1 MTLQFNDGDPDL
13 PRITRYLLLVYI
25 AKNTPMFRSYGKEM
39 DSSVYFT
46 LYGLGKI
53 AESLKKFGPYRQ
65 LSRYD
70 RTRIA
75 DRVYTLLSDKDL
87 VIIKKIGPDTYITI
101 TQ

>member
-1 MTLQFNDGDPDL
+1 M
-13 PRITRYLLLVYI
+13 LLVYS

-53 AESLKKFGPYRQ
+53 AESLKKSGPYRQ

-70 RTRIA
+70 RTKIA
-75 DRVYTLLSDKDL
+75 GRVYTLLSDKDL

-101 TQ
+101 TQKGEDLSKEFLNGYRFG

>member
-1 MTLQFNDGDPDL
+1 
-13 PRITRYLLLVYI
+13 
-25 AKNTPMFRSYGKEM
+25 M

-70 RTRIA
+70 RTKIA
-75 DRVYTLLSDKDL
+75 GRVYTLLSDKDL
-87 VIIKKIGPDTYITI
+87 AIIKKNRSRYLHNNNTKRRGALKTI
-101 TQ
+101 P

>member
-1 MTLQFNDGDPDL
+1 MTLQFNDKNPDL
-13 PRITRYLLLVYI
+13 PRNIRYLLLVYI

-53 AESLKKFGPYRQ
+53 AESLKESGPYRQ

-75 DRVYTLLSDKDL
+75 GRVYSSA
-87 VIIKKIGPDTYITI
+87 V
-101 TQ
+101 